1 MAVAAGGAL
10 TAGAG
15 PVFGAVEQPPGTS
28 RPGASPPWASEVA
41 TDLAPETT
49 PGAGAVRAPREPRI
63 FTRAEWNAGS
73 FRRPAT
79 VLPNNPD
86 RIVIHHTASA
96 NTTDYSLQHAF
107 ALSRS
112 IQRFHVQRRGWDDIG
127 QHFTVSRGG
136 HILEGRNKT
145 LSVMRTRG
153 QANGLA
159 APGEIRDRGHVV
171 GAHTLHHNRHTV
183 GIENEG
189 TYASG
194 QIPSPLWESLAR
206 LCAWLCTVYG
216 LDPMRAIVGHRDL
229 NTTDCPGDM
238 LYGNLPTLRRNVVAL
253 LSV

>member
-15 PVFGAVEQPPGTS
+15 PVLGVAEPLPGLP
-28 RPGASPPWASEVA
+28 RLPGLPGAD
-41 TDLAPETT
+41 T
-49 PGAGAVRAPREPRI
+49 VRAPSEPRI
-63 FTRAEWNAGS
+63 YTRAEWKAGF

-79 VLPNNPD
+79 VLPNNPN

-96 NTTDYSLQHAF
+96 NTGDFSLEHAF

-112 IQRFHVQRRGWDDIG
+112 IQRFHVNRRRWDDIG

-136 HILEGRNKT
+136 HVMEGRNKT
-145 LSVMRTRG
+145 LSVLRTRG

-159 APGEIRDRGHVV
+159 APGEIRNRGHVL
-171 GAHTLHHNRHTV
+171 GAHTLHHNRHTI

-189 TYASG
+189 TYRNG
-194 QIPSPLWESLAR
+194 RIPPAMWESLAR

-216 LDPMRAIVGHRDL
+216 LDPRRAIIGHRDL
-229 NTTDCPGDM
+229 NRTDCPGDT
-238 LYGNLPTLRRNVVAL
+238 LYRSLPTLRRNVVAL